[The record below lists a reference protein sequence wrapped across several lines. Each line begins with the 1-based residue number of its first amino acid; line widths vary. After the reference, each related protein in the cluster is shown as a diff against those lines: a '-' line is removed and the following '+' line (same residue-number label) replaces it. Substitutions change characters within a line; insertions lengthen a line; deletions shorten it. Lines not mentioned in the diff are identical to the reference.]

1 MNRKNTEM
9 ENIQNP
15 GPKPPAINLNKGASY
30 RLELIHMP
38 GKRYRKGIKKLV
50 RFIVD
55 PVSGILQSAYRFYA
69 RSSSLLLDL
78 YTSGLLY
85 VILTLLIS
93 AFTLFLTI
101 YVFYSL
107 REMRIEIRENKTLSD
122 TGDTRMVEHH
132 QETTSSDISA
142 HHIQGFIMPLEGARI
157 PDRSSLLPNARRE
170 YRNGTHEGIDFFVPY
185 GTPVIAAKGGWV
197 IHSDAER
204 YQEPD
209 KGFRDMLLKTS
220 SRLSDTPRD
229 IENILLGRY
238 VILDHGLI
246 NGQRVITVYA
256 HLDSVDEDVTI
267 GSYV

>member
-38 GKRYRKGIKKLV
+38 RKRYRKGIKKLV

-93 AFTLFLTI
+93 AFPLFLTS
-101 YVFYSL
+101 YAFYSL
-107 REMRIEIRENKTLSD
+107 SDLRMEIRENKAFSH
-122 TGDTRMVEHH
+122 TGDPGMVKHH
-132 QETTSSDISA
+132 QGPAASQI
-142 HHIQGFIMPLEGARI
+142 AR
-157 PDRSSLLPNARRE
+157 
-170 YRNGTHEGIDFFVPY
+170 
-185 GTPVIAAKGGWV
+185 
-197 IHSDAER
+197 
-204 YQEPD
+204 
-209 KGFRDMLLKTS
+209 
-220 SRLSDTPRD
+220 
-229 IENILLGRY
+229 
-238 VILDHGLI
+238 
-246 NGQRVITVYA
+246 
-256 HLDSVDEDVTI
+256 
-267 GSYV
+267 